1 MEFPDVFPKKGQR
14 KKPFLPPL
22 LGKSHRITDIV
33 LEQDLMLHF
42 PYHSF
47 NPVIDMLREAAI
59 DPDVTSIKITCYR
72 LAPNSKVINALI
84 NAVRNGKQVTAMM
97 EFRARFDEEAN
108 LEWKDRLEEEGVK
121 VIDIIPNMK
130 VHAKLC
136 LIRKKEAKR
145 SIYYGFVSTGN
156 LNEKTATMYS
166 DHCLL
171 TSNRN
176 IMADVNRMFNYMEK
190 WKNGPG
196 PLKACKTLIPCPIQ
210 LRKELYRMINAEIR
224 SAKNKKKASI
234 TLKVNSLSDEELIF
248 KLYEA
253 ARAGVELRL
262 IVRGI
267 FCMLPENK
275 KFRKPVTAISILDEY
290 LEHARVFIFHNHGKE
305 KVYISSADW
314 MVRNMDHRVEATC
327 PVTDTLIRKE
337 LKEILDIQLADNV
350 KARWLD
356 NGLQNRYKKDQSR
369 KVRSQIEIYQYLNQ
383 KNIKPAPETADPGEV
398 PVPGILIPL

>member
-1 MEFPDVFPKKGQR
+1 
-14 KKPFLPPL
+14 
-22 LGKSHRITDIV
+22 
-33 LEQDLMLHF
+33 
-42 PYHSF
+42 
-47 NPVIDMLREAAI
+47 
-59 DPDVTSIKITCYR
+59 
-72 LAPNSKVINALI
+72 
-84 NAVRNGKQVTAMM
+84 
-97 EFRARFDEEAN
+97 
-108 LEWKDRLEEEGVK
+108 
-121 VIDIIPNMK
+121 MK

-136 LIRKKEAKR
+136 LIRKKNGQR
-145 SIYYGFVSTGN
+145 TIYYGFVSTGN
-156 LNEKTATMYS
+156 LNEKTATLYG

-190 WKNGPG
+190 WKNGLG
-196 PLKACKTLIPCPIQ
+196 PLKACKTLIPCPLL
-210 LRKELYRMINAEIR
+210 LRKELYRMINAEIK
-224 SAKNKKKASI
+224 AVKNKKAGSI
-234 TLKVNSLSDEELIF
+234 TLKINSLSDEELIY

-253 ARAGVELRL
+253 ARAGVEIKL

-327 PVTDTLIRKE
+327 PITDATIRKE
-337 LKEILDIQLADNV
+337 LKEILNIQLADNV

-356 NGLQNRYKKDQSR
+356 NRLQNKYKKDQSK

-383 KNIKPAPETADPGEV
+383 KNIKTLPEAEPGQAPVTDM
-398 PVPGILIPL
+398 LIPI